1 MFNRLSIG
9 PSVTSSGGRCVGQ
22 VSGAQRGRERHA
34 APTAD
39 AHGGRLAARAQPPR
53 PLPLPR
59 PAEAMELADVPR
71 HRPLA
76 FDKMESLIKE
86 MQDPDSGVPVRS
98 QKLFLTL
105 IPSAFMGYDL
115 VEWLMDR
122 FNFEEPTNVEA
133 INLANQLCQYGYFF
147 PVNDL
152 KNLVLKDDSSL
163 YRFQSPYYWP
173 WQAPRVAGSSSAP
186 TLGPDNV
193 EYAIYL
199 VKRTLRNKQR
209 HGLEEYEQEA
219 LANLKKNL
227 AAKWDF
233 ITMQAEEQVRLAKER
248 KKGDKIVSDSQERA
262 YWRVARPPP
271 GVASAL
277 EPCPVP
283 VRARH
288 HRVKKRSVHQV
299 TREIEH
305 LKASLDRTRVKTSIA
320 LEALLA
326 YSETFTPYDPWLTPP
341 QPSNPWVSDDTL
353 FWQINS
359 PLVEVPSEKRVQRW
373 ALSIDE
379 LVSDPTGLQEFTSF
393 LRKEY
398 SHENIRFWLAVMD
411 LRRSSTKQIPKKLEE
426 IYEEF
431 LKPGAPCEIN
441 IDGATAERVSEG
453 LRSGSRYA
461 LDHAAEHVYG
471 LLLKKDCY
479 PRFVRSDHFQRLLT
493 EGRNVHQK
501 KAKFF
506 NFGGQV
512 KKKPGSTSGG
522 GAALSRRR
530 GSDRSLSGSAHEL
543 AVCAAQ
549 APRPPDQPSHSHSQS
564 NLCDITTFRDPLD
577 DDTADVLPWECSSRE
592 VVYGS
597 ASRRRQDSAADS
609 GSSSSDVSAAVAVS
623 ERTRRLPQQ
632 STLDGGL
639 RGAPPPLRRL
649 SAVEPRHLA
658 PLASPPHSP
667 RPPRPPPAPAPLAHA
682 PPHPTPTISVS
693 SAPDDDEAGSPPGT
707 ASPDEPRSI
716 AHSDEPSSVFAS
728 ADATPTEPMRPVFKV
743 GEERSAPVTE
753 GPTASTDPGCDSSK
767 EEAPHETVRIRSVLE
782 SVVCAPSIE
791 SYDDSS
797 ASGAVSD
804 SRDSDRTRS
813 SEDDVVSVQRV
824 LSRESSTIKE
834 TSPASSKDTSSKIGD
849 LPENT
854 SQSDDT
860 MTSSVQVAEST
871 SEVTSVSP
879 NASTSVP
886 STALVLVPSSA
897 PAVAPSVAGPA
908 APSVAQ
914 SELDKTAEC
923 VAPEPCSSATVES
936 TSTAPVGSV
945 PVGSV
950 PVGSVP
956 VGSVSAGAVATGS
969 VPRPPVAPLA
979 VCEDIGVDD
988 DNVDKVPSAPLQ
1000 RVSEDSKAAS
1010 DVDATKTIA
1019 HKDEL
1024 TSVSDTNI
1032 VKRDNK
1038 SGIGERKQRNDIC
1051 PWEDEVL
1058 FETPQQCLNLD
1069 FKTDAVDWQFC
1080 SFGTVVNDVGKTEE
1094 LFCNLLD
1101 VVNAQLYSKI

>member
-1 MFNRLSIG
+1 M
-9 PSVTSSGGRCVGQ
+9 TSLDEFVNSPAWLVK

-34 APTAD
+34 APAAD
-39 AHGGRLAARAQPPR
+39 AHGGRLAARAHPAPAPP
-53 PLPLPR
+53 PR
-59 PAEAMELADVPR
+59 PAEAMEIADVPR

-86 MQDPDSGVPVRS
+86 MQDPESGVPVRS
-98 QKLFLTL
+98 QKLFLSV

-115 VEWLMDR
+115 VEWLMER
-122 FNFEEPTNVEA
+122 FNLDETSNGECFVAGTGPWAGSRRRNPVESSYNEKFKLYPQVLIFEA

-173 WQAPRVAGSSSAP
+173 WQAPRVAGGSGAP

-271 GVASAL
+271 GVPSAL

-283 VRARH
+283 VRSRH
-288 HRVKKRSVHQV
+288 PRPKKRTIHQLS
-299 TREIEH
+299 REIEH

-373 ALSIDE
+373 AISIEE

-411 LRRSSTKQIPKKLEE
+411 LRRSGTKQIPKKLEE

-431 LKPGAPCEIN
+431 LAPGAPCEIN
-441 IDGATAERVSEG
+441 IDGATAERVAEG
-453 LRSGSRYA
+453 LRSGSRFA
-461 LDHAAEHVYG
+461 LDHAAGHVYG

-479 PRFVRSDHFQRLLT
+479 PRFVRSDHFQRLLA
-493 EGRNVHQK
+493 EGKNVHQK

-512 KKKPGSTSGG
+512 KKKPGSSSGAG
-522 GAALSRRR
+522 SGSCSGAGSTLSRRR

-549 APRPPDQPSHSHSQS
+549 PPRAPEPPPHSHSQS
-564 NLCDITTFRDPLD
+564 NLCDIPFRDPLD
-577 DDTADVLPWECSSRE
+577 DDTAEVLPWESASRE
-592 VVYGS
+592 GVYGV
-597 ASRRRQDSAADS
+597 ASRRRQDSTADS
-609 GSSSSDVSAAVAVS
+609 GSSSSDVSSAVVVG

-658 PLASPPHSP
+658 PLGSPPHSP
-667 RPPRPPPAPAPLAHA
+667 RPPRTTPAPAPTPPPPPAA

-693 SAPDDDEAGSPPGT
+693 SAPDDESPPGT
-707 ASPDEPRSI
+707 GSPEGSRSV
-716 AHSDEPSSVFAS
+716 AQSDEPSSVFAS
-728 ADATPTEPMRPVFKV
+728 ADVTPTEPN
-743 GEERSAPVTE
+743 RSALKAIE
-753 GPTASTDPGCDSSK
+753 DRCALASDGTVPPADPGCDDFRTDIT
-767 EEAPHETVRIRSVLE
+767 TVEVNVRSAAE
-782 SVVCAPSIE
+782 SE
-791 SYDDSS
+791 SRDDST
-797 ASGAVSD
+797 ASGAMSD
-804 SRDSDRTRS
+804 SRCSEQTRS
-813 SEDDVVSVQRV
+813 SDDDVVTMRGT
-824 LSRESSTIKE
+824 LSREQSTGKE
-834 TSPASSKDTSSKIGD
+834 ISPASSKETSSKIGD
-849 LPENT
+849 LPVGVNEKDGAT
-854 SQSDDT
+854 E
-860 MTSSVQVAEST
+860 SVKTIA
-871 SEVTSVSP
+871 
-879 NASTSVP
+879 ASTSVP
-886 STALVLVPSSA
+886 CTTSASTT
-897 PAVAPSVAGPA
+897 G
-908 APSVAQ
+908 
-914 SELDKTAEC
+914 
-923 VAPEPCSSATVES
+923 PEPT
-936 TSTAPVGSV
+936 TTRSTAPVPAPAPAAPPAAARS
-945 PVGSV
+945 
-950 PVGSVP
+950 
-956 VGSVSAGAVATGS
+956 
-969 VPRPPVAPLA
+969 PVAPLA
-979 VCEDIGVDD
+979 ECEDIGVDD

-1000 RVSEDSKAAS
+1000 RVSGLTEATSES
-1010 DVDATKTIA
+1010 DATKIA
-1019 HKDEL
+1019 HTDEL
-1024 TSVSDTNI
+1024 SSVSEPNI

-1038 SGIGERKQRNDIC
+1038 SGMGENKKRNDIC
-1051 PWEDEVL
+1051 PWEDENSCESDAPFV
-1058 FETPQQCLNLD
+1058 
-1069 FKTDAVDWQFC
+1069 KTYATL
-1080 SFGTVVNDVGKTEE
+1080 GY
-1094 LFCNLLD
+1094 L
-1101 VVNAQLYSKI
+1101 

>member
-1 MFNRLSIG
+1 MSSIDEF
-9 PSVTSSGGRCVGQ
+9 VHSSAWLIK

-34 APTAD
+34 ALAAD
-39 AHGGRLAARAQPPR
+39 THGGRLAARAQPPR
-53 PLPLPR
+53 PLPPPR
-59 PAEAMELADVPR
+59 PADNMELADVPR

-86 MQDPDSGVPVRS
+86 MQDPETGVPVRS
-98 QKLFLTL
+98 QKLFLSV

-115 VEWLMDR
+115 VEWLMER
-122 FNFEEPTNVEA
+122 FNLDETSNGECFISGVGAWIFSRRRNPVESSHSEFPQALIFEA

-173 WQAPRVAGSSSAP
+173 WQAPRVAGSGSSAP

-209 HGLEEYEQEA
+209 HGLEEYEQET

-283 VRARH
+283 VRVRH
-288 HRVKKRSVHQV
+288 PRPKRRTIHHL

-305 LKASLDRTRVKTSIA
+305 LKVSLDRTRVKTSIA
-320 LEALLA
+320 LEALVA
-326 YSETFTPYDPWLTPP
+326 YSETFAPYDPWLTPP

-373 ALSIDE
+373 ALSIEE

-441 IDGATAERVSEG
+441 IDGATAERVNEG

-461 LDHAAEHVYG
+461 LDHAADHVYG

-512 KKKPGSTSGG
+512 KKKPGSTSGSG
-522 GAALSRRR
+522 SGSALTRRR

-549 APRPPDQPSHSHSQS
+549 PPRAPEPPPHSHSQS
-564 NLCDITTFRDPLD
+564 NLADIPFRDPLD
-577 DDTADVLPWECSSRE
+577 DDTADVLPWESSSRE
-592 VVYGS
+592 GMCSVAG
-597 ASRRRQDSAADS
+597 RRRQDSTADS
-609 GSSSSDVSAAVAVS
+609 GSSSSDVSAAVAVA

-658 PLASPPHSP
+658 PLGSPPHEPKPIERP
-667 RPPRPPPAPAPLAHA
+667 RPAPPPACAAVA
-682 PPHPTPTISVS
+682 VAHPTPTISVS
-693 SAPDDDEAGSPPGT
+693 SAPDDESAGSGA
-707 ASPDEPRSI
+707 ASPDEPRSQP
-716 AHSDEPSSVFAS
+716 ASDDPPSVFAS
-728 ADATPTEPMRPVFKV
+728 ADATPTDPSRSLHDRTEPRV
-743 GEERSAPVTE
+743 EVTV
-753 GPTASTDPGCDSSK
+753 D
-767 EEAPHETVRIRSVLE
+767 
-782 SVVCAPSIE
+782 
-791 SYDDSS
+791 S
-797 ASGAVSD
+797 ASELLIG
-804 SRDSDRTRS
+804 T
-813 SEDDVVSVQRV
+813 
-824 LSRESSTIKE
+824 
-834 TSPASSKDTSSKIGD
+834 TSPASSKDSQIAD
-849 LPENT
+849 LPCPA
-854 SQSDDT
+854 
-860 MTSSVQVAEST
+860 AES
-871 SEVTSVSP
+871 SE
-879 NASTSVP
+879 ASEP
-886 STALVLVPSSA
+886 PEPPPAAA
-897 PAVAPSVAGPA
+897 PPVAGPPA
-908 APSVAQ
+908 AA
-914 SELDKTAEC
+914 
-923 VAPEPCSSATVES
+923 
-936 TSTAPVGSV
+936 
-945 PVGSV
+945 
-950 PVGSVP
+950 
-956 VGSVSAGAVATGS
+956 
-969 VPRPPVAPLA
+969 PVAPLA

-988 DNVDKVPSAPLQ
+988 DNVDKVPSAPMQ
-1000 RVSEDSKAAS
+1000 RVSAPEAAS
-1010 DVDATKTIA
+1010 ESDARNIA

-1024 TSVSDTNI
+1024 SSVSESNI

-1038 SGIGERKQRNDIC
+1038 SVIGERKRNDIC
-1051 PWEDEVL
+1051 PWEDENSCESDAPFV
-1058 FETPQQCLNLD
+1058 
-1069 FKTDAVDWQFC
+1069 KTYATL
-1080 SFGTVVNDVGKTEE
+1080 GY
-1094 LFCNLLD
+1094 L
-1101 VVNAQLYSKI
+1101 

>member
-1 MFNRLSIG
+1 
-9 PSVTSSGGRCVGQ
+9 
-22 VSGAQRGRERHA
+22 
-34 APTAD
+34 
-39 AHGGRLAARAQPPR
+39 
-53 PLPLPR
+53 
-59 PAEAMELADVPR
+59 MELADVPR

-76 FDKMESLIKE
+76 FDKMESLIRE
-86 MQDPDSGVPVRS
+86 MQDPETGVPVRS
-98 QKLFLTL
+98 QKLFLSV

-122 FNFEEPTNVEA
+122 FNLDETSNVEA

-173 WQAPRVAGSSSAP
+173 WQAPRVAGAGASAP
-186 TLGPDNV
+186 SLGPDNV

-233 ITMQAEEQVRLAKER
+233 ITMQAEEQVRLAKDR

-288 HRVKKRSVHQV
+288 HRNKKRTIHQV

-305 LKASLDRTRVKTSIA
+305 LRASLDRTRVKTSIA
-320 LEALLA
+320 LEALVA
-326 YSETFTPYDPWLTPP
+326 YSETFAPYDPWLTPP

-359 PLVEVPSEKRVQRW
+359 PLVEIPSEKRVQRW
-373 ALSIDE
+373 ALSIEE

-411 LRRSSTKQIPKKLEE
+411 LRRSSTKQIPKKLEA

-441 IDGATAERVSEG
+441 IDGATAERVTEG
-453 LRSGSRYA
+453 IRSGSRYA
-461 LDHAAEHVYG
+461 LDHAADHVYG

-493 EGRNVHQK
+493 EGKNVHQK

-512 KKKPGSTSGG
+512 KKKPGSTSGSSSG
-522 GAALSRRR
+522 GVALARRR
-530 GSDRSLSGSAHEL
+530 GSDRSLTGSAHEL

-549 APRPPDQPSHSHSQS
+549 ASRPPEQPSHSHSQS
-564 NLCDITTFRDPLD
+564 NLCDIPFRDPLD
-577 DDTADVLPWECSSRE
+577 DDTADVLPWESSSRD
-592 VVYGS
+592 YSG

-609 GSSSSDVSAAVAVS
+609 GSSSSDISAAVSAG
-623 ERTRRLPQQ
+623 ERMRRLPQQ

-649 SAVEPRHLA
+649 SAVEPRHLT

-667 RPPRPPPAPAPLAHA
+667 RPLRPAQQAPPPMPPPLA
-682 PPHPTPTISVS
+682 HPTPTISVS
-693 SAPDDDEAGSPPGT
+693 SAPDDESAN
-707 ASPDEPRSI
+707 ASPEEPRSI
-716 AHSDEPSSVFAS
+716 AQSDEPSSVFAS
-728 ADATPTEPMRPVFKV
+728 ADATPTEPSRHAFKC
-743 GEERSAPVTE
+743 EATSADRLSDSSLETTKESALDQPVTAAI
-753 GPTASTDPGCDSSK
+753 GTQSVDS
-767 EEAPHETVRIRSVLE
+767 
-782 SVVCAPSIE
+782 C
-791 SYDDSS
+791 DDS
-797 ASGAVSD
+797 GVSD
-804 SRDSDRTRS
+804 SKESDRTKS
-813 SEDDVVSVQRV
+813 SEDDAVSFRRV
-824 LSRESSTIKE
+824 LSREPSTIKE
-834 TSPASSKDTSSKIGD
+834 NSPASNKDTCNKTPGEKP
-849 LPENT
+849 PESHEAT
-854 SQSDDT
+854 I
-860 MTSSVQVAEST
+860 SSVQAVEITVTELAPVEKVESVKLPMP
-871 SEVTSVSP
+871 VTSDT
-879 NASTSVP
+879 ASITTTTVPVTSSTVPELPVSVP
-886 STALVLVPSSA
+886 
-897 PAVAPSVAGPA
+897 
-908 APSVAQ
+908 
-914 SELDKTAEC
+914 D
-923 VAPEPCSSATVES
+923 
-936 TSTAPVGSV
+936 TS
-945 PVGSV
+945 
-950 PVGSVP
+950 
-956 VGSVSAGAVATGS
+956 
-969 VPRPPVAPLA
+969 RPAPLA

-988 DNVDKVPSAPLQ
+988 DSVDKVPSVPLQ
-1000 RVSEDSKAAS
+1000 RVSDDSRAS
-1010 DVDATKTIA
+1010 DADATKNIA
-1019 HKDEL
+1019 HNDEL
-1024 TSVSDTNI
+1024 TSDSETTI

-1038 SGIGERKQRNDIC
+1038 GIGERKQRNDIC
-1051 PWEDEVL
+1051 PWEDENSCESDAPFV
-1058 FETPQQCLNLD
+1058 
-1069 FKTDAVDWQFC
+1069 KTYATL
-1080 SFGTVVNDVGKTEE
+1080 GY
-1094 LFCNLLD
+1094 L
-1101 VVNAQLYSKI
+1101 

>member
-1 MFNRLSIG
+1 MSLDEFVNTPAWLIK
-9 PSVTSSGGRCVGQ
+9 

-34 APTAD
+34 APAAD
-39 AHGGRLAARAQPPR
+39 AHGGRLAARAPVPR
-53 PLPLPR
+53 PHALPR
-59 PAEAMELADVPR
+59 PADVMDLADVPR

-76 FDKMESLIKE
+76 FDKMENLIKE
-86 MQDPDSGVPVRS
+86 MQDPETGVPVRS
-98 QKLFLTL
+98 QKLFLSV

-115 VEWLMDR
+115 VEWLMER
-122 FNFEEPTNVEA
+122 FNLDETSNVEA

-173 WQAPRVAGSSSAP
+173 WQAPRVAGSGSAP

-233 ITMQAEEQVRLAKER
+233 ITMQAEEQVRLAKDR

-271 GVASAL
+271 GVPSAL

-283 VRARH
+283 PRVRQRP
-288 HRVKKRSVHQV
+288 KRRTIQQL

-320 LEALLA
+320 LEALVA
-326 YSETFTPYDPWLTPP
+326 YSETFAPYDPWLTPP

-373 ALSIDE
+373 ALSIEE

-411 LRRSSTKQIPKKLEE
+411 LRRSGTKQIPKKLEE

-441 IDGATAERVSEG
+441 IDGATAERVNEG
-453 LRSGSRYA
+453 LKSGSRYA
-461 LDHAAEHVYG
+461 LDHAADHVYR

-512 KKKPGSTSGG
+512 KKKPNGRPGAGAGAGG
-522 GAALSRRR
+522 PLQRRR

-549 APRPPDQPSHSHSQS
+549 PPRPADPPPHSHSQS
-564 NLCDITTFRDPLD
+564 NLADIPFRDPLD
-577 DDTADVLPWECSSRE
+577 DDAADVVPWESSSRE
-592 VVYGS
+592 GVYGGV
-597 ASRRRQDSAADS
+597 SRRRQDSAADS
-609 GSSSSDVSAAVAVS
+609 GSSSSDVSAVVCG
-623 ERTRRLPQQ
+623 ERRRLPQQ

-667 RPPRPPPAPAPLAHA
+667 RPARAMAATPATVAVAA

-693 SAPDDDEAGSPPGT
+693 SAPDDESPET
-707 ASPDEPRSI
+707 TSPDDARSV

-728 ADATPTEPMRPVFKV
+728 ADATPTEPARPPPADARTDPRVQV
-743 GEERSAPVTE
+743 TVQTDLDVRDSRSSSEDASLRSAPPAE
-753 GPTASTDPGCDSSK
+753 PSTTK
-767 EEAPHETVRIRSVLE
+767 E
-782 SVVCAPSIE
+782 
-791 SYDDSS
+791 
-797 ASGAVSD
+797 
-804 SRDSDRTRS
+804 
-813 SEDDVVSVQRV
+813 
-824 LSRESSTIKE
+824 
-834 TSPASSKDTSSKIGD
+834 SPASSKDISRIVE
-849 LPENT
+849 LPER
-854 SQSDDT
+854 
-860 MTSSVQVAEST
+860 
-871 SEVTSVSP
+871 
-879 NASTSVP
+879 
-886 STALVLVPSSA
+886 
-897 PAVAPSVAGPA
+897 PA
-908 APSVAQ
+908 AGEA
-914 SELDKTAEC
+914 
-923 VAPEPCSSATVES
+923 
-936 TSTAPVGSV
+936 
-945 PVGSV
+945 
-950 PVGSVP
+950 
-956 VGSVSAGAVATGS
+956 
-969 VPRPPVAPLA
+969 VAPLA
-979 VCEDIGVDD
+979 VGEDEGVDD
-988 DNVDKVPSAPLQ
+988 DGVDKVPSARLQ
-1000 RVSEDSKAAS
+1000 RVSPAPEAS
-1010 DVDATKTIA
+1010 EPDATKNIA

-1024 TSVSDTNI
+1024 SSVSESNI
-1032 VKRDNK
+1032 VKRDNNK
-1038 SGIGERKQRNDIC
+1038 AGIGERKQRNDIC
-1051 PWEDEVL
+1051 PWEDE
-1058 FETPQQCLNLD
+1058 
-1069 FKTDAVDWQFC
+1069 
-1080 SFGTVVNDVGKTEE
+1080 
-1094 LFCNLLD
+1094 
-1101 VVNAQLYSKI
+1101 

>member
-1 MFNRLSIG
+1 MRRNLSLDDCHSNRYQMT
-9 PSVTSSGGRCVGQ
+9 SVDEFVNSSAWLIKVSGG
-22 VSGAQRGRERHA
+22 ARGRERHA
-34 APTAD
+34 ASPAD

-53 PLPLPR
+53 PR
-59 PAEAMELADVPR
+59 APAPPAPAHNMDPNDASAPR

-86 MQDPDSGVPVRS
+86 MQDPETGVPVRS
-98 QKLFLTL
+98 QKLFLSV

-115 VEWLMDR
+115 VEWLMER
-122 FNFEEPTNVEA
+122 FNLDEANNIEA

-147 PVNDL
+147 PVNDS

-173 WQAPRVAGSSSAP
+173 WQGPRVGGGSSAP
-186 TLGPDNV
+186 ALGPDNV

-209 HGLEEYEQEA
+209 HGLEDYEQEA

-271 GVASAL
+271 GVPSAL

-283 VRARH
+283 VRVRQP
-288 HRVKKRSVHQV
+288 RPKKRSIHQL

-305 LKASLDRTRVKTSIA
+305 LKASLDRTRVKTSIV
-320 LEALLA
+320 LEALVSYA
-326 YSETFTPYDPWLTPP
+326 ETFAPYDPWITPP
-341 QPSNPWVSDDTL
+341 QPSNPWISDDTL

-373 ALSIDE
+373 ALSIEE

-411 LRRSSTKQIPKKLEE
+411 LRRSSPKQIPKKLEE

-441 IDGATAERVSEG
+441 IDGATAERVAEG

-461 LDHAAEHVYG
+461 LDHAADHVYD

-479 PRFVRSDHFQRLLT
+479 PRFIRSDHFQRLLT

-512 KKKPGSTSGG
+512 KKKPGSAGSSGAG
-522 GAALSRRR
+522 LSRRR

-549 APRPPDQPSHSHSQS
+549 PPRAPEPPPHSHSQS
-564 NLCDITTFRDPLD
+564 NLCDIPFRDPLD
-577 DDTADVLPWECSSRE
+577 DDTADVLPWECTSRE
-592 VVYGS
+592 GVYGS
-597 ASRRRQDSAADS
+597 TSRRRQDSAADS
-609 GSSSSDVSAAVAVS
+609 GSSSSDVSSAVAVA

-658 PLASPPHSP
+658 PLGSPPHSP
-667 RPPRPPPAPAPLAHA
+667 RPPRPAPSVPPPAAPA

-693 SAPDDDEAGSPPGT
+693 SAPDDESADSPPGT
-707 ASPDEPRSI
+707 GSPEERRSVAASE
-716 AHSDEPSSVFAS
+716 EPSSVFAS
-728 ADATPTEPMRPVFKV
+728 ADVTPTEPTVTNFKALDDRCALAIV
-743 GEERSAPVTE
+743 KTISSSISSGDARTDVSNVDIKLVEEP
-753 GPTASTDPGCDSSK
+753 STG
-767 EEAPHETVRIRSVLE
+767 AQE
-782 SVVCAPSIE
+782 SELYDE
-791 SYDDSS
+791 SG
-797 ASGAVSD
+797 ASGAD
-804 SRDSDRTRS
+804 SKVPEWTKS
-813 SEDDVVSVQRV
+813 SEEDVVSVQRS
-824 LSRESSTIKE
+824 LSREPSTTKE
-834 TSPASSKDTSSKIGD
+834 VSPASCKDISSGIGEV
-849 LPENT
+849 PE
-854 SQSDDT
+854 SE
-860 MTSSVQVAEST
+860 SVNAE
-871 SEVTSVSP
+871 
-879 NASTSVP
+879 
-886 STALVLVPSSA
+886 
-897 PAVAPSVAGPA
+897 AGDP
-908 APSVAQ
+908 
-914 SELDKTAEC
+914 SELDCPVHGIKKIHEGKENPSEAESYQ
-923 VAPEPCSSATVES
+923 VSTPES
-936 TSTAPVGSV
+936 TEQSTRSA
-945 PVGSV
+945 
-950 PVGSVP
+950 
-956 VGSVSAGAVATGS
+956 VSEPPSGTCRPAAVTAMAAVNTVGAVPAAQES
-969 VPRPPVAPLA
+969 ARPPVAPLA
-979 VCEDIGVDD
+979 VCEDIGVDED
-988 DNVDKVPSAPLQ
+988 TADRVPSELSQRAP
-1000 RVSEDSKAAS
+1000 SECKAAS
-1010 DVDATKTIA
+1010 ESDAIKKIA

-1024 TSVSDTNI
+1024 SSVSESNI
-1032 VKRDNK
+1032 VKRENIG
-1038 SGIGERKQRNDIC
+1038 GIGERKQRNDIC
-1051 PWEDEVL
+1051 PWEDENSCESDAPFV
-1058 FETPQQCLNLD
+1058 
-1069 FKTDAVDWQFC
+1069 KTYATL
-1080 SFGTVVNDVGKTEE
+1080 GY
-1094 LFCNLLD
+1094 L
-1101 VVNAQLYSKI
+1101 

>member
-1 MFNRLSIG
+1 MGRDVPLVRRVSLCGIG
-9 PSVTSSGGRCVGQ
+9 GTPPRCE

-53 PLPLPR
+53 PLPTPR

-76 FDKMESLIKE
+76 FDKMESLIQE
-86 MQDPDSGVPVRS
+86 MQDGESGVPVRS
-98 QKLFLTL
+98 QKLFLSV

-115 VEWLMDR
+115 VEWIMDR
-122 FNFEEPTNVEA
+122 FNLDETSNGECLVSGFASPSAWSRRRPIDSSYGEKPKCHNMIIFEA

-173 WQAPRVAGSSSAP
+173 WQAPRVGGGGASAP

-209 HGLEEYEQEA
+209 HGLEDYEQEA

-288 HRVKKRSVHQV
+288 HRNKKRSIHQV

-305 LKASLDRTRVKTSIA
+305 LRASLDRTRVKTSIA
-320 LEALLA
+320 LEALVA
-326 YSETFTPYDPWLTPP
+326 YSETFAPYDPWLTPP

-373 ALSIDE
+373 ALSMEE

-411 LRRSSTKQIPKKLEE
+411 LRRSSTKQIPKKLED

-441 IDGATAERVSEG
+441 IDGATAERVTEG

-461 LDHAAEHVYG
+461 LDHAADHVYG

-493 EGRNVHQK
+493 EGKNVHQK

-512 KKKPGSTSGG
+512 KKKPGGSH
-522 GAALSRRR
+522 GAGVALARRR

-549 APRPPDQPSHSHSQS
+549 PPRAPDQPSHSHSQS
-564 NLCDITTFRDPLD
+564 NLADIPFRDQLD
-577 DDTADVLPWECSSRE
+577 DDTNDVLPWETATRDC
-592 VVYGS
+592 GS
-597 ASRRRQDSAADS
+597 TSRRRQDSAADS
-609 GSSSSDVSAAVAVS
+609 GSSSSDISAAVSAG
-623 ERTRRLPQQ
+623 ERLRRLPQQ

-649 SAVEPRHLA
+649 SAVEPRHLT

-667 RPPRPPPAPAPLAHA
+667 RPPRPAQHPPPPVPPPLA
-682 PPHPTPTISVS
+682 HPTPTISVS
-693 SAPDDDEAGSPPGT
+693 SAPDDESATGSPE
-707 ASPDEPRSI
+707 EPRSI
-716 AHSDEPSSVFAS
+716 AQSDEPSSVFAS
-728 ADATPTEPMRPVFKV
+728 ADATPTEPVRHAFKSEPPP
-743 GEERSAPVTE
+743 EEPR
-753 GPTASTDPGCDSSK
+753 DSSQ
-767 EEAPHETVRIRSVLE
+767 ETPKASIPVQPGPSL
-782 SVVCAPSIE
+782 AAQPSID
-791 SYDDSS
+791 SCDDS
-797 ASGAVSD
+797 VISD
-804 SRDSDRTRS
+804 SKDTIGRTRS
-813 SEDDVVSVQRV
+813 SEDSVVSVRRV
-824 LSRESSTIKE
+824 LSREPSTIKE
-834 TSPASSKDTSSKIGD
+834 TSPASSTDTCIKSD
-849 LPENT
+849 LPESGDAVATTTVELTVTEPEPVEKTEIVTPPAPVT
-854 SQSDDT
+854 SATVPVTTDT
-860 MTSSVQVAEST
+860 VPVMSLVLESSV
-871 SEVTSVSP
+871 P
-879 NASTSVP
+879 VP
-886 STALVLVPSSA
+886 D
-897 PAVAPSVAGPA
+897 VAGP
-908 APSVAQ
+908 
-914 SELDKTAEC
+914 
-923 VAPEPCSSATVES
+923 
-936 TSTAPVGSV
+936 
-945 PVGSV
+945 
-950 PVGSVP
+950 
-956 VGSVSAGAVATGS
+956 
-969 VPRPPVAPLA
+969 APLA

-1000 RVSEDSKAAS
+1000 RVSEDSRAS
-1010 DVDATKTIA
+1010 DADATKTIA

-1024 TSVSDTNI
+1024 TSVSETTI

-1038 SGIGERKQRNDIC
+1038 GIGEHKQRNDIC
-1051 PWEDEVL
+1051 PWEDENSCESDAPFV
-1058 FETPQQCLNLD
+1058 
-1069 FKTDAVDWQFC
+1069 KTYATL
-1080 SFGTVVNDVGKTEE
+1080 GY
-1094 LFCNLLD
+1094 L
-1101 VVNAQLYSKI
+1101 

>member
-1 MFNRLSIG
+1 MFSALTTIRVTTWRISFIQFRCHEELLCKRGRLSCSNLLLFTRRRVRQRQRFG
-9 PSVTSSGGRCVGQ
+9 LRNKLHK

-53 PLPLPR
+53 PLPQPR

-86 MQDPDSGVPVRS
+86 MQDSETGVPVRS
-98 QKLFLTL
+98 QKLFLSV

-115 VEWLMDR
+115 VEWLMER
-122 FNFEEPTNVEA
+122 FNLDETSNVEA

-173 WQAPRVAGSSSAP
+173 WQAPRVAGGSSAP

-233 ITMQAEEQVRLAKER
+233 INMQAEEQVRLAKER

-288 HRVKKRSVHQV
+288 HRAKKRTIHQL

-320 LEALLA
+320 LEALVA
-326 YSETFTPYDPWLTPP
+326 YSETFAPYDPWLTPP

-411 LRRSSTKQIPKKLEE
+411 LRRSSTKQIPKKLDD
-426 IYEEF
+426 IFEEF

-453 LRSGSRYA
+453 IRSGSRYA
-461 LDHAAEHVYG
+461 LDHAADHVYG

-522 GAALSRRR
+522 GVALSRRR

-549 APRPPDQPSHSHSQS
+549 PPRGQDQPSHSHSQS
-564 NLCDITTFRDPLD
+564 NLADIPFRDPLD

-592 VVYGS
+592 GAYGS
-597 ASRRRQDSAADS
+597 SSRRRQDSAADS
-609 GSSSSDVSAAVAVS
+609 GSSSSDVSAAVCAG

-658 PLASPPHSP
+658 PLGSPPHSP
-667 RPPRPPPAPAPLAHA
+667 RPPRAAPAPPRAPA
-682 PPHPTPTISVS
+682 PPPHPTPTISVS
-693 SAPDDDEAGSPPGT
+693 SAPDDESADSPPGT
-707 ASPDEPRSI
+707 GSPDEPRSI

-728 ADATPTEPMRPVFKV
+728 ADATPTEPMRPVFKI
-743 GEERSAPVTE
+743 GEEKP
-753 GPTASTDPGCDSSK
+753 ASVSEAAAASPSPGADGSRADPPLESTS
-767 EEAPHETVRIRSVLE
+767 VRCVPE
-782 SVVCAPSIE
+782 SVVAMPSFE

-797 ASGAVSD
+797 VSGAVSD
-804 SRDSDRTRS
+804 SRDSDRTKS
-813 SEDDVVSVQRV
+813 SEDDVVSVKDVQ
-824 LSRESSTIKE
+824 SRKSSTIKE
-834 TSPASSKDTSSKIGD
+834 NSPASSKDVSSKVEDLPGNASESDDAATSSIHVED
-849 LPENT
+849 V
-854 SQSDDT
+854 
-860 MTSSVQVAEST
+860 SSVK
-871 SEVTSVSP
+871 EVELNEAP
-879 NASTSVP
+879 A
-886 STALVLVPSSA
+886 SA
-897 PAVAPSVAGPA
+897 PRALAACAEASGP
-908 APSVAQ
+908 
-914 SELDKTAEC
+914 
-923 VAPEPCSSATVES
+923 
-936 TSTAPVGSV
+936 
-945 PVGSV
+945 
-950 PVGSVP
+950 
-956 VGSVSAGAVATGS
+956 SAGAPGGEPASAAEGAA
-969 VPRPPVAPLA
+969 RPPVAPLA

-988 DNVDKVPSAPLQ
+988 DSVDKVPCATLQ
-1000 RVSEDSKAAS
+1000 RLAA
-1010 DVDATKTIA
+1010 DCRPAPDTDANKNIA

-1024 TSVSDTNI
+1024 TSVSETNI

-1038 SGIGERKQRNDIC
+1038 SGIGDRKQRNDIC
-1051 PWEDEVL
+1051 PWEDENSCESDAPFV
-1058 FETPQQCLNLD
+1058 
-1069 FKTDAVDWQFC
+1069 KTYATL
-1080 SFGTVVNDVGKTEE
+1080 GY
-1094 LFCNLLD
+1094 L
-1101 VVNAQLYSKI
+1101 

>member
-1 MFNRLSIG
+1 
-9 PSVTSSGGRCVGQ
+9 
-22 VSGAQRGRERHA
+22 
-34 APTAD
+34 
-39 AHGGRLAARAQPPR
+39 
-53 PLPLPR
+53 
-59 PAEAMELADVPR
+59 MELADVPR

-86 MQDPDSGVPVRS
+86 MQDPETGVPVRS
-98 QKLFLTL
+98 QKLFLSV

-115 VEWLMDR
+115 VEWLMER
-122 FNFEEPTNVEA
+122 FNLDETSNGECFVASSGPWAGSRRRNPVESSYIEKFKLYPQVLIFEA

-173 WQAPRVAGSSSAP
+173 WQAPRVAGGSGAP

-271 GVASAL
+271 GVSSAL

-283 VRARH
+283 VRNRH
-288 HRVKKRSVHQV
+288 PRPKKRTIHQL

-320 LEALLA
+320 LEALMA
-326 YSETFTPYDPWLTPP
+326 YSETFAPYDPWLTPP

-411 LRRSSTKQIPKKLEE
+411 LRRSSTKQIPKKLKE

-431 LKPGAPCEIN
+431 LAPGAPCEIN
-441 IDGATAERVSEG
+441 IDGATAERVAEG
-453 LRSGSRYA
+453 IRSGSRFA
-461 LDHAAEHVYG
+461 LDHAAGHVYG

-479 PRFVRSDHFQRLLT
+479 PRFVRSEHFQRLLAD
-493 EGRNVHQK
+493 GKNVHQK

-512 KKKPGSTSGG
+512 KKKPGSSST
-522 GAALSRRR
+522 GAGAGAGPLGRRR

-549 APRPPDQPSHSHSQS
+549 PPRAPDPPPHSHSQS
-564 NLCDITTFRDPLD
+564 NLCDIPFRDPLD
-577 DDTADVLPWECSSRE
+577 DDTCEVLPWESASRE
-592 VVYGS
+592 GVYGV
-597 ASRRRQDSAADS
+597 ASRRRQDSTADS
-609 GSSSSDVSAAVAVS
+609 GSSSSDVSAAVVVG

-658 PLASPPHSP
+658 PLGSPPHSP
-667 RPPRPPPAPAPLAHA
+667 RPPRPSPAPPPPPIA

-693 SAPDDDEAGSPPGT
+693 SAPDDESPPNT
-707 ASPDEPRSI
+707 ASPEEARST
-716 AHSDEPSSVFAS
+716 AQSDEPSSVFAS
-728 ADATPTEPMRPVFKV
+728 ADATPTEPS
-743 GEERSAPVTE
+743 RSAVKAFENRSPLSSDATL
-753 GPTASTDPGCDSSK
+753 PPPDSGCDDFRTDVT
-767 EEAPHETVRIRSVLE
+767 TVEVNVRSE
-782 SVVCAPSIE
+782 SRDGST
-791 SYDDSS
+791 
-797 ASGAVSD
+797 ASGAMSD
-804 SRDSDRTRS
+804 SRGSERTRS
-813 SEDDVVSVQRV
+813 SDDDVVSVRGSV
-824 LSRESSTIKE
+824 SLEPSTIE
-834 TSPASSKDTSSKIGD
+834 ISPASSKDTSSKIGD
-849 LPENT
+849 LPANVDEKVGNT
-854 SQSDDT
+854 E
-860 MTSSVQVAEST
+860 SVKTIATST
-871 SEVTSVSP
+871 SAQCATSTP
-879 NASTSVP
+879 LTGP
-886 STALVLVPSSA
+886 
-897 PAVAPSVAGPA
+897 APSVAPSPAAKPAAAPVPVSVSTIGPA
-908 APSVAQ
+908 PAP
-914 SELDKTAEC
+914 
-923 VAPEPCSSATVES
+923 
-936 TSTAPVGSV
+936 
-945 PVGSV
+945 
-950 PVGSVP
+950 
-956 VGSVSAGAVATGS
+956 AVL
-969 VPRPPVAPLA
+969 RPPVAPLA

-1000 RVSEDSKAAS
+1000 RVSGLTEAS
-1010 DVDATKTIA
+1010 SESDATKKIA
-1019 HKDEL
+1019 HTDEL
-1024 TSVSDTNI
+1024 SSVSEPNI
-1032 VKRDNK
+1032 VKRDNN
-1038 SGIGERKQRNDIC
+1038 SGIGEHKQRNDIC
-1051 PWEDEVL
+1051 PWEDE
-1058 FETPQQCLNLD
+1058 
-1069 FKTDAVDWQFC
+1069 
-1080 SFGTVVNDVGKTEE
+1080 
-1094 LFCNLLD
+1094 
-1101 VVNAQLYSKI
+1101 

>member
-1 MFNRLSIG
+1 
-9 PSVTSSGGRCVGQ
+9 
-22 VSGAQRGRERHA
+22 
-34 APTAD
+34 
-39 AHGGRLAARAQPPR
+39 
-53 PLPLPR
+53 
-59 PAEAMELADVPR
+59 MELADVPR

-76 FDKMESLIKE
+76 FDKMETLIKE
-86 MQDPDSGVPVRS
+86 MQDPETGVPVRS
-98 QKLFLTL
+98 QKLFLSV

-122 FNFEEPTNVEA
+122 FNLDETSNVEA

-173 WQAPRVAGSSSAP
+173 WQSPRVTSASGSSAP
-186 TLGPDNV
+186 SLGPDNV

-209 HGLEEYEQEA
+209 HALEDYEQEA

-227 AAKWDF
+227 AGKWDF

-271 GVASAL
+271 GVPSAL

-283 VRARH
+283 VRARNP
-288 HRVKKRSVHQV
+288 RPKKRTMQQL

-326 YSETFTPYDPWLTPP
+326 YSETFAPYDPWLTPP
-341 QPSNPWVSDDTL
+341 QPSNPWISDDTL

-373 ALSIDE
+373 ALSIEE

-411 LRRSSTKQIPKKLEE
+411 LRRSSTKQIPTKLEE

-441 IDGATAERVSEG
+441 IDGATAEKVAEG

-461 LDHAAEHVYG
+461 LDHAADHVYG

-479 PRFVRSDHFQRLLT
+479 PRFIRSDHFQRLLT
-493 EGRNVHQK
+493 EGKNVHQK

-506 NFGGQV
+506 NFGGGQV
-512 KKKPGSTSGG
+512 KKKPGATSAAGAG
-522 GAALSRRR
+522 ASAALTRRR

-549 APRPPDQPSHSHSQS
+549 PPRAPEPPPHSHSQS
-564 NLCDITTFRDPLD
+564 NLCDIPFRDPLEDGAD
-577 DDTADVLPWECSSRE
+577 DALPWESASRE
-592 VVYGS
+592 GVYG
-597 ASRRRQDSAADS
+597 ARRRQDSAADS
-609 GSSSSDVSAAVAVS
+609 GSSSSDVSGVVGA

-658 PLASPPHSP
+658 PLASPPHTPHTQHTP
-667 RPPRPPPAPAPLAHA
+667 RTQPAPPAPAPQP

-693 SAPDDDEAGSPPGT
+693 SAPDDESPSGPAT
-707 ASPDEPRSI
+707 PERRSL
-716 AHSDEPSSVFAS
+716 AHTDEPSSVFAS
-728 ADATPTEPMRPVFKV
+728 ADATPTEPVKPLSERAVSLDRTVSSPSCDSRTDISKV
-743 GEERSAPVTE
+743 DVRVCSEESVAATPPSEREPPRTPPPAGRADSKETDRTTTE
-753 GPTASTDPGCDSSK
+753 GVVPARGTLSREPSTTRELSPASCKDSSK
-767 EEAPHETVRIRSVLE
+767 IADLPGSGREREDAARVAAVAGSPQKVGV
-782 SVVCAPSIE
+782 A
-791 SYDDSS
+791 S
-797 ASGAVSD
+797 A
-804 SRDSDRTRS
+804 
-813 SEDDVVSVQRV
+813 
-824 LSRESSTIKE
+824 LP
-834 TSPASSKDTSSKIGD
+834 PASAAQAPVR
-849 LPENT
+849 PE
-854 SQSDDT
+854 Q
-860 MTSSVQVAEST
+860 
-871 SEVTSVSP
+871 P
-879 NASTSVP
+879 
-886 STALVLVPSSA
+886 
-897 PAVAPSVAGPA
+897 
-908 APSVAQ
+908 
-914 SELDKTAEC
+914 
-923 VAPEPCSSATVES
+923 S
-936 TSTAPVGSV
+936 TSTGPTESALPQPAPTGSSDPLPPASTGSANPQ
-945 PVGSV
+945 PVSTGSSG
-950 PVGSVP
+950 PPPPTLAGSATP
-956 VGSVSAGAVATGS
+956 QSAPTVSAVPPPPGAG
-969 VPRPPVAPLA
+969 RPPVAPLA
-979 VCEDIGVDD
+979 VGEDIGVDD
-988 DNVDKVPSAPLQ
+988 DNVDKVPSAPVQ
-1000 RVSEDSKAAS
+1000 RVSGDSRAAS
-1010 DVDATKTIA
+1010 ESDATKKIA

-1024 TSVSDTNI
+1024 SSVSDSDI

-1038 SGIGERKQRNDIC
+1038 SELAEHKQRNDIC
-1051 PWEDEVL
+1051 PWEDENSCESEAPFV
-1058 FETPQQCLNLD
+1058 
-1069 FKTDAVDWQFC
+1069 KTYATL
-1080 SFGTVVNDVGKTEE
+1080 GY
-1094 LFCNLLD
+1094 L
-1101 VVNAQLYSKI
+1101 

>member
-1 MFNRLSIG
+1 MSLDEFVNSPAWL
-9 PSVTSSGGRCVGQ
+9 VK

-34 APTAD
+34 APAAD
-39 AHGGRLAARAQPPR
+39 AHGGRLAARAHPPR
-53 PLPLPR
+53 PLPLLR
-59 PAEAMELADVPR
+59 PTDAMELADVPR

-76 FDKMESLIKE
+76 FDKMEMLIKE
-86 MQDPDSGVPVRS
+86 MQSTETGIPVRS
-98 QKLFLTL
+98 QKLFLTF
-105 IPSAFMGYDL
+105 IPSAFMGYDV

-122 FNFEEPTNVEA
+122 FDFEDGTNGECECIIVGTGPMLAWVRRRTMVVDSSDNERKHTMLESFEA
-133 INLANQLCQYGYFF
+133 INLANQLCQYGYYF

-209 HGLEEYEQEA
+209 HGLEDYEQEA

-271 GVASAL
+271 GVVSAL

-288 HRVKKRSVHQV
+288 HRAKKRSVYQV

-320 LEALLA
+320 LEAFIA
-326 YSETFTPYDPWLTPP
+326 YSETFTPYDPWLTQP
-341 QPSNPWVSDDTL
+341 QPSNPWVTDDTL
-353 FWQINS
+353 FWQINQ
-359 PLVEVPSEKRVQRW
+359 PLVEVPPERRVQRW
-373 ALSIDE
+373 AVSIDE

-411 LRRSSTKQIPKKLEE
+411 LRRSSTKQIPKKLED

-441 IDGATAERVSEG
+441 IDGATAERVTEG

-512 KKKPGSTSGG
+512 KKKPAVGSG

-549 APRPPDQPSHSHSQS
+549 PPRAPDQPSHSHSQS
-564 NLCDITTFRDPLD
+564 NLCDLTTFRDPLD

-592 VVYGS
+592 VVYGGT
-597 ASRRRQDSAADS
+597 SRRRQDSAADS
-609 GSSSSDVSAAVAVS
+609 GSSSSDVSACVVS
-623 ERTRRLPQQ
+623 ERARRLPQQ

-667 RPPRPPPAPAPLAHA
+667 RPPRPAPPPAPRACVP

-693 SAPDDDEAGSPPGT
+693 SAPDDESTYSPPGT
-707 ASPDEPRSI
+707 GSPEDTTRSL

-728 ADATPTEPMRPVFKV
+728 ADATPTEPLRPVCKL
-743 GEERSAPVTE
+743 GEERSAPFTE
-753 GPTASTDPGCDSSK
+753 GLEPKPPDPGCDSSQ
-767 EEAPHETVRIRSVLE
+767 EEAPHETARIRSVLE
-782 SVVCAPSIE
+782 SVVCAPSVE

-804 SRDSDRTRS
+804 SRDSDRTKS
-813 SEDDVVSVQRV
+813 SEDEVISVQRV

-834 TSPASSKDTSSKIGD
+834 TSPASSRDTSSKIGD

-854 SQSDDT
+854 SESEDAA
-860 MTSSVQVAEST
+860 MSSVQEVELKSARESEPKQGAESIT
-871 SEVTSVSP
+871 PEACCSL
-879 NASTSVP
+879 A
-886 STALVLVPSSA
+886 A
-897 PAVAPSVAGPA
+897 PA
-908 APSVAQ
+908 APVPA
-914 SELDKTAEC
+914 
-923 VAPEPCSSATVES
+923 APAAPAPA
-936 TSTAPVGSV
+936 APV
-945 PVGSV
+945 
-950 PVGSVP
+950 
-956 VGSVSAGAVATGS
+956 ARA
-969 VPRPPVAPLA
+969 PVAPLA

-1000 RVSEDSKAAS
+1000 RVSGDSRAAS
-1010 DVDATKTIA
+1010 DADATKHIA

-1024 TSVSDTNI
+1024 TSVSETNI

-1038 SGIGERKQRNDIC
+1038 SGIVERKQRNDIC
-1051 PWEDEVL
+1051 PWEDENSCESDAPFV
-1058 FETPQQCLNLD
+1058 
-1069 FKTDAVDWQFC
+1069 KTYATL
-1080 SFGTVVNDVGKTEE
+1080 GY
-1094 LFCNLLD
+1094 L
-1101 VVNAQLYSKI
+1101 

>member
-1 MFNRLSIG
+1 MVTQESLVLSMVSAIYAAYPQRERERELAIFREKKGFNKMLLNKNE
-9 PSVTSSGGRCVGQ
+9 

-34 APTAD
+34 APAAD
-39 AHGGRLAARAQPPR
+39 AHGGRLAARAHPPR
-53 PLPLPR
+53 PRPRATPR
-59 PAEAMELADVPR
+59 PADAMDPADVPR
-71 HRPLA
+71 HRPFA

-86 MQDPDSGVPVRS
+86 MQDPETGVPVRS
-98 QKLFLTL
+98 QKLFLSV

-115 VEWLMDR
+115 VEWLMER
-122 FNFEEPTNVEA
+122 FNLDETSNVEA

-173 WQAPRVAGSSSAP
+173 WQAPRVAGSGSCAP

-219 LANLKKNL
+219 LTNLKKNL

-271 GVASAL
+271 GVPSAL

-283 VRARH
+283 VRVRH
-288 HRVKKRSVHQV
+288 PRPKKRTIQQL

-320 LEALLA
+320 LEALVA
-326 YSETFTPYDPWLTPP
+326 YSETFAPYDPWLTPP

-411 LRRSSTKQIPKKLEE
+411 LRRSSTKHIPKKLED

-441 IDGATAERVSEG
+441 IDGATAERVMEG
-453 LRSGSRYA
+453 LKSGSRYA
-461 LDHAAEHVYG
+461 LDHAADHVYG

-512 KKKPGSTSGG
+512 KKKPGSTSGSAG
-522 GAALSRRR
+522 PALQRRR

-549 APRPPDQPSHSHSQS
+549 PPRPPDPPPHSHSQS
-564 NLCDITTFRDPLD
+564 NLADIPFRDPLD
-577 DDTADVLPWECSSRE
+577 DDTADVLPWESSSRE
-592 VVYGS
+592 GVSG
-597 ASRRRQDSAADS
+597 AIRRRQDSAADS
-609 GSSSSDVSAAVAVS
+609 GSSSSDVSAAVAVA

-658 PLASPPHSP
+658 PLGSPPHSP
-667 RPPRPPPAPAPLAHA
+667 RPPRPAPAPQPPAA

-693 SAPDDDEAGSPPGT
+693 SAPDDESADSPPGT
-707 ASPDEPRSI
+707 VSPDEPRSI
-716 AHSDEPSSVFAS
+716 AQSDEPSSVFAS
-728 ADATPTEPMRPVFKV
+728 ADATPTEPTRPPF
-743 GEERSAPVTE
+743 RPLDDRIPSAGDRLSELGDEVRTDEPLVSVT
-753 GPTASTDPGCDSSK
+753 
-767 EEAPHETVRIRSVLE
+767 VLTKAE
-782 SVVCAPSIE
+782 SE
-791 SYDDSS
+791 SRDDSTG
-797 ASGAVSD
+797 SGAMSD
-804 SRDSDRTRS
+804 SRDSERTRS
-813 SEDDVVSVQRV
+813 SEDDVVSVRGT
-824 LSRESSTIKE
+824 LSREPSTMKE
-834 TSPASSKDTSSKIGD
+834 ISPASSKDISSKIGD
-849 LPENT
+849 LPECPPERVGSIPESVRDAKVELALTGYEAAHAAPPATTAEALPAAGAPT
-854 SQSDDT
+854 SA
-860 MTSSVQVAEST
+860 VL
-871 SEVTSVSP
+871 
-879 NASTSVP
+879 
-886 STALVLVPSSA
+886 TALA
-897 PAVAPSVAGPA
+897 PQPAAVAPQSAAMTPQSTAVLPQSAAVAYQPPA
-908 APSVAQ
+908 A
-914 SELDKTAEC
+914 T
-923 VAPEPCSSATVES
+923 
-936 TSTAPVGSV
+936 
-945 PVGSV
+945 
-950 PVGSVP
+950 
-956 VGSVSAGAVATGS
+956 VATS
-969 VPRPPVAPLA
+969 ARAPVAPLA

-1000 RVSEDSKAAS
+1000 RVSTVSEAESES
-1010 DVDATKTIA
+1010 DAMKKIA

-1024 TSVSDTNI
+1024 SSVTESNI
-1032 VKRDNK
+1032 VKRDNNK

-1051 PWEDEVL
+1051 PWEDENSCESDAPFV
-1058 FETPQQCLNLD
+1058 
-1069 FKTDAVDWQFC
+1069 KTYATL
-1080 SFGTVVNDVGKTEE
+1080 GY
-1094 LFCNLLD
+1094 L
-1101 VVNAQLYSKI
+1101 

>member
-1 MFNRLSIG
+1 MT
-9 PSVTSSGGRCVGQ
+9 SVDEFVNSAAWLVK

-39 AHGGRLAARAQPPR
+39 AHGGRLAARAQPQR
-53 PLPLPR
+53 PLPPPR
-59 PAEAMELADVPR
+59 PAETMELSDVPR

-86 MQDPDSGVPVRS
+86 MQDPETGVPVRS
-98 QKLFLTL
+98 QKLFLSV

-115 VEWLMDR
+115 VEWLMER
-122 FNFEEPTNVEA
+122 FNLDETSNVEA

-173 WQAPRVAGSSSAP
+173 WQAPRVAGGGSSAP

-209 HGLEEYEQEA
+209 HALEEYEQEA
-219 LANLKKNL
+219 LANLRKNL
-227 AAKWDF
+227 SAKWDF

-271 GVASAL
+271 GVPSAL

-283 VRARH
+283 VRVRH
-288 HRVKKRSVHQV
+288 PRPKKRTIHQLQ
-299 TREIEH
+299 REIEH

-326 YSETFTPYDPWLTPP
+326 YSETFAPYDPWLTPP

-373 ALSIDE
+373 ALSIEE

-411 LRRSSTKQIPKKLEE
+411 LRRSSTKQIPKKLGE
-426 IYEEF
+426 IYDEF

-461 LDHAAEHVYG
+461 LDHAADHVYG

-479 PRFVRSDHFQRLLT
+479 PRFIRSDHFQRLLA

-522 GAALSRRR
+522 SGSGSSGAGVALARRR

-543 AVCAAQ
+543 ALCAAQ
-549 APRPPDQPSHSHSQS
+549 PPRPPDPPSHSHSQS
-564 NLCDITTFRDPLD
+564 NLTDIPFRDPLD

-592 VVYGS
+592 AMYGP
-597 ASRRRQDSAADS
+597 AGRRRQDSAADS
-609 GSSSSDVSAAVAVS
+609 GSSSSDVSSAVVVA

-658 PLASPPHSP
+658 PLGSPPHSP
-667 RPPRPPPAPAPLAHA
+667 RPPRPPPAPHPPPAA

-693 SAPDDDEAGSPPGT
+693 SAPDDESADSPAGTGSPE
-707 ASPDEPRSI
+707 EPRSMN
-716 AHSDEPSSVFAS
+716 HSDGPSSVFAS
-728 ADATPTEPMRPVFKV
+728 ADATPTEGPRTLFKAV
-743 GEERSAPVTE
+743 EERIALSVDTIGPPSE
-753 GPTASTDPGCDSSK
+753 GGCDDSGSETSRSTSRIRNAAESVRAAPSEESCDDSIVSSAASK
-767 EEAPHETVRIRSVLE
+767 E
-782 SVVCAPSIE
+782 
-791 SYDDSS
+791 
-797 ASGAVSD
+797 
-804 SRDSDRTRS
+804 SDRTRS
-813 SEDDVVSVQRV
+813 SEEDAVSVKIP
-824 LSRESSTIKE
+824 LSREQSLTKERLSSE
-834 TSPASSKDTSSKIGD
+834 
-849 LPENT
+849 
-854 SQSDDT
+854 
-860 MTSSVQVAEST
+860 
-871 SEVTSVSP
+871 
-879 NASTSVP
+879 
-886 STALVLVPSSA
+886 
-897 PAVAPSVAGPA
+897 
-908 APSVAQ
+908 
-914 SELDKTAEC
+914 
-923 VAPEPCSSATVES
+923 
-936 TSTAPVGSV
+936 PVG
-945 PVGSV
+945 
-950 PVGSVP
+950 
-956 VGSVSAGAVATGS
+956 
-969 VPRPPVAPLA
+969 RPPVAPLA
-979 VCEDIGVDD
+979 VCEDIGVDEE
-988 DNVDKVPSAPLQ
+988 NVDKVPSAPLPLQ
-1000 RVSEDSKAAS
+1000 RVSGEPRVVSES
-1010 DVDATKTIA
+1010 DATKTIA
-1019 HKDEL
+1019 HRDEL
-1024 TSVSDTNI
+1024 TSVSESDI
-1032 VKRDNK
+1032 VRRD
-1038 SGIGERKQRNDIC
+1038 SRGGVRERKQRNDIC
-1051 PWEDEVL
+1051 PWEDEASCESDAPFV
-1058 FETPQQCLNLD
+1058 
-1069 FKTDAVDWQFC
+1069 KTYATL
-1080 SFGTVVNDVGKTEE
+1080 GY
-1094 LFCNLLD
+1094 L
-1101 VVNAQLYSKI
+1101 

>member
-1 MFNRLSIG
+1 
-9 PSVTSSGGRCVGQ
+9 
-22 VSGAQRGRERHA
+22 
-34 APTAD
+34 
-39 AHGGRLAARAQPPR
+39 
-53 PLPLPR
+53 
-59 PAEAMELADVPR
+59 MELADVPR

-86 MQDPDSGVPVRS
+86 MQDPETGVPVRS
-98 QKLFLTL
+98 QKLFLSV

-115 VEWLMDR
+115 VEWLMER
-122 FNFEEPTNVEA
+122 FNLDETSNGECNIIGAATSTGSRWRNPVESSHSEKLNPQTRQIEA

-173 WQAPRVAGSSSAP
+173 WQAPRVAGSGSSAP

-283 VRARH
+283 VRVRH
-288 HRVKKRSVHQV
+288 PRPKRRTIHHL

-320 LEALLA
+320 LEALVA
-326 YSETFTPYDPWLTPP
+326 YSETFAPYDPWLTPP

-441 IDGATAERVSEG
+441 IDGATAERVNEG

-461 LDHAAEHVYG
+461 LDHAADHVYG

-512 KKKPGSTSGG
+512 KKKPGSTSGSAG
-522 GAALSRRR
+522 SALTRRR

-549 APRPPDQPSHSHSQS
+549 PPRAPDPPPHSHSQS
-564 NLCDITTFRDPLD
+564 NLADIPFRDPLD
-577 DDTADVLPWECSSRE
+577 DDTADVLPWESSSRE
-592 VVYGS
+592 GVCSVAG
-597 ASRRRQDSAADS
+597 RRRQDSTADS
-609 GSSSSDVSAAVAVS
+609 GSSSSDVSAAVAVATG

-658 PLASPPHSP
+658 PLGSPPHEP
-667 RPPRPPPAPAPLAHA
+667 RPLERPRPLPPACAPAV
-682 PPHPTPTISVS
+682 PHPTPTISVS
-693 SAPDDDEAGSPPGT
+693 SAPDDESAGSPPGT
-707 ASPDEPRSI
+707 ASPDERPPTV
-716 AHSDEPSSVFAS
+716 SDDPPSVFAS
-728 ADATPTEPMRPVFKV
+728 ADATPT
-743 GEERSAPVTE
+743 
-753 GPTASTDPGCDSSK
+753 DP
-767 EEAPHETVRIRSVLE
+767 ARTLH
-782 SVVCAPSIE
+782 
-791 SYDDSS
+791 
-797 ASGAVSD
+797 
-804 SRDSDRTRS
+804 DRTEPRVEVTARDA
-813 SEDDVVSVQRV
+813 SE
-824 LSRESSTIKE
+824 LTGPPTK
-834 TSPASSKDTSSKIGD
+834 SPASSKDSQIAD
-849 LPENT
+849 LPCPPG
-854 SQSDDT
+854 
-860 MTSSVQVAEST
+860 ESEAIAPPEAPE
-871 SEVTSVSP
+871 S
-879 NASTSVP
+879 
-886 STALVLVPSSA
+886 
-897 PAVAPSVAGPA
+897 PAVAPAAPA
-908 APSVAQ
+908 APPAAEPLELEAPAQ
-914 SELDKTAEC
+914 VGPAPP
-923 VAPEPCSSATVES
+923 APPPPEP
-936 TSTAPVGSV
+936 TAP
-945 PVGSV
+945 
-950 PVGSVP
+950 
-956 VGSVSAGAVATGS
+956 
-969 VPRPPVAPLA
+969 PRTPVAPLA

-988 DNVDKVPSAPLQ
+988 DNVDKVPSAPMQ
-1000 RVSEDSKAAS
+1000 RVSASEAAS
-1010 DVDATKTIA
+1010 ESDATKKIA

-1024 TSVSDTNI
+1024 SSVSESNI

-1038 SGIGERKQRNDIC
+1038 SVIGERKRNDIC
-1051 PWEDEVL
+1051 PWEDE
-1058 FETPQQCLNLD
+1058 
-1069 FKTDAVDWQFC
+1069 
-1080 SFGTVVNDVGKTEE
+1080 
-1094 LFCNLLD
+1094 
-1101 VVNAQLYSKI
+1101 

>member
-1 MFNRLSIG
+1 MGSEVPLIRRLSLCRAVL
-9 PSVTSSGGRCVGQ
+9 PLRNE

-34 APTAD
+34 APAAD
-39 AHGGRLAARAQPPR
+39 ANGGRLAARAHPPR
-53 PLPLPR
+53 PRAPPR
-59 PAEAMELADVPR
+59 PADAMDPADVPR

-86 MQDPDSGVPVRS
+86 MQDPETGVPVRS
-98 QKLFLTL
+98 QKLFLSV

-115 VEWLMDR
+115 VEWLMER
-122 FNFEEPTNVEA
+122 FNLDETSNVEA

-173 WQAPRVAGSSSAP
+173 WQAPRVAGSGSSAP

-219 LANLKKNL
+219 LTNLKKNL

-233 ITMQAEEQVRLAKER
+233 ITMQAEEQVRLAKDR

-271 GVASAL
+271 GVPSAL

-283 VRARH
+283 VRVRH
-288 HRVKKRSVHQV
+288 PRPKKRTIQQL

-320 LEALLA
+320 LEALVA
-326 YSETFTPYDPWLTPP
+326 YSETFAPYDPWLTPP

-441 IDGATAERVSEG
+441 IDGATAERVMEG
-453 LRSGSRYA
+453 LKSGSRYA
-461 LDHAAEHVYG
+461 LDHAADHVYG

-512 KKKPGSTSGG
+512 KKKPGSTSGSAG
-522 GAALSRRR
+522 PALQRRR

-549 APRPPDQPSHSHSQS
+549 PPRPPDPPPHSHSQS
-564 NLCDITTFRDPLD
+564 NLADIPFRDPLD
-577 DDTADVLPWECSSRE
+577 DDTADVLPWESSSRE
-592 VVYGS
+592 GVGC
-597 ASRRRQDSAADS
+597 AATRRRQDSTADS
-609 GSSSSDVSAAVAVS
+609 GSSSSDVSAAVAVA

-658 PLASPPHSP
+658 PLGSPPHSP
-667 RPPRPPPAPAPLAHA
+667 RPPRPAPAPPPPVA

-693 SAPDDDEAGSPPGT
+693 SAPDDESADSPPGT

-728 ADATPTEPMRPVFKV
+728 ADVTPTEPTRPPF
-743 GEERSAPVTE
+743 RALDDRITSAGDRLPELGDDVRTDESRVRVTVL
-753 GPTASTDPGCDSSK
+753 SK
-767 EEAPHETVRIRSVLE
+767 TE
-782 SVVCAPSIE
+782 SE
-791 SYDDSS
+791 SRDDST
-797 ASGAVSD
+797 ASGAMSD
-804 SRDSDRTRS
+804 SRDSERTRS
-813 SEDDVVSVQRV
+813 SEDDVVSVRGT
-824 LSRESSTIKE
+824 LSREPSTMKE
-834 TSPASSKDTSSKIGD
+834 TSPASNKNISSKIGD
-849 LPENT
+849 LPEWP
-854 SQSDDT
+854 
-860 MTSSVQVAEST
+860 VRGAG
-871 SEVTSVSP
+871 
-879 NASTSVP
+879 
-886 STALVLVPSSA
+886 
-897 PAVAPSVAGPA
+897 APSEPSVRAHAAAAAAAASAASIA
-908 APSVAQ
+908 AP
-914 SELDKTAEC
+914 
-923 VAPEPCSSATVES
+923 
-936 TSTAPVGSV
+936 V
-945 PVGSV
+945 PPQPS
-950 PVGSVP
+950 
-956 VGSVSAGAVATGS
+956 
-969 VPRPPVAPLA
+969 VAPLA

-1000 RVSEDSKAAS
+1000 RVSTVSEAESEP
-1010 DVDATKTIA
+1010 DATKKIA

-1024 TSVSDTNI
+1024 SSVTESNI
-1032 VKRDNK
+1032 VKRDNNK

-1051 PWEDEVL
+1051 PWEDE
-1058 FETPQQCLNLD
+1058 
-1069 FKTDAVDWQFC
+1069 
-1080 SFGTVVNDVGKTEE
+1080 
-1094 LFCNLLD
+1094 
-1101 VVNAQLYSKI
+1101 

>member
-1 MFNRLSIG
+1 MTSIDEF
-9 PSVTSSGGRCVGQ
+9 VNSSAWLIK

-34 APTAD
+34 APAAD

-53 PLPLPR
+53 PLPPPR
-59 PAEAMELADVPR
+59 PHDIMEITDVPR

-86 MQDPDSGVPVRS
+86 MQDPESGVPVRS
-98 QKLFLTL
+98 QKLFLSV

-115 VEWLMDR
+115 VEWLMER
-122 FNFEEPTNVEA
+122 FNLDETSNVEA

-147 PVNDL
+147 PVNDS

-173 WQAPRVAGSSSAP
+173 WQGPRVAGAGSSAP

-209 HGLEEYEQEA
+209 HGLEDYEQEA

-233 ITMQAEEQVRLAKER
+233 ITMQAEEQVRLAKDR

-271 GVASAL
+271 GVPSAL

-288 HRVKKRSVHQV
+288 PRPKKRSIQQL
-299 TREIEH
+299 TREVEH
-305 LKASLDRTRVKTSIA
+305 LRASLDRTRVKTSIA
-320 LEALLA
+320 LEALMG
-326 YSETFTPYDPWLTPP
+326 YSETFTAYDPWLTPP

-359 PLVEVPSEKRVQRW
+359 PIVEVPSEKRVQRW
-373 ALSIDE
+373 ALSIEE

-441 IDGATAERVSEG
+441 IDGATAERVAEG
-453 LRSGSRYA
+453 IRSGSRYA
-461 LDHAAEHVYG
+461 LDHAADHVYG

-479 PRFVRSDHFQRLLT
+479 PRFIRSDHFQRLLA
-493 EGRNVHQK
+493 EGRNVYQK

-512 KKKPGSTSGG
+512 KKKPGSTSGSG
-522 GAALSRRR
+522 GSGSAALSRRR

-549 APRPPDQPSHSHSQS
+549 PPRAPEPPPHSHSQS
-564 NLCDITTFRDPLD
+564 NLCDIPFRDPLD
-577 DDTADVLPWECSSRE
+577 DDTADVLPWECSTRE
-592 VVYGS
+592 STYGTT
-597 ASRRRQDSAADS
+597 RRRQDSAADS
-609 GSSSSDVSAAVAVS
+609 GSSSSDVSAAVGTS

-667 RPPRPPPAPAPLAHA
+667 RQPRVAPAPPVVQTA
-682 PPHPTPTISVS
+682 PVPPHHPTPTISVS
-693 SAPDDDEAGSPPGT
+693 SAPDDESAESPTRT
-707 ASPDEPRSI
+707 ASPEDRRSI
-716 AHSDEPSSVFAS
+716 AHSEEPSSVFAS
-728 ADATPTEPMRPVFKV
+728 ADATPTEQTVAFPERCAMIVDTVESTEAAKV
-743 GEERSAPVTE
+743 ERGAASVELPTV
-753 GPTASTDPGCDSSK
+753 TASLDSYEESQTESKDESRGDSKTDSQADSK
-767 EEAPHETVRIRSVLE
+767 EEW
-782 SVVCAPSIE
+782 
-791 SYDDSS
+791 
-797 ASGAVSD
+797 
-804 SRDSDRTRS
+804 TRS
-813 SEDDVVSVQRV
+813 SEDDVVSVRLPPSREPSVTRDINSSPSKEDGGENREAEPSRIEEKIETASVKSIV
-824 LSRESSTIKE
+824 LSSSE
-834 TSPASSKDTSSKIGD
+834 TSKVPVPETTSLSGG
-849 LPENT
+849 T
-854 SQSDDT
+854 
-860 MTSSVQVAEST
+860 
-871 SEVTSVSP
+871 
-879 NASTSVP
+879 
-886 STALVLVPSSA
+886 
-897 PAVAPSVAGPA
+897 PAV
-908 APSVAQ
+908 
-914 SELDKTAEC
+914 EL
-923 VAPEPCSSATVES
+923 
-936 TSTAPVGSV
+936 GL
-945 PVGSV
+945 
-950 PVGSVP
+950 
-956 VGSVSAGAVATGS
+956 
-969 VPRPPVAPLA
+969 PRLPVAPLA

-988 DNVDKVPSAPLQ
+988 DNVDKVPSVPPQ
-1000 RVSEDSKAAS
+1000 RVSEDSKAAFES
-1010 DVDATKTIA
+1010 DAVKKIA
-1019 HKDEL
+1019 HRDEL
-1024 TSVSDTNI
+1024 SSVSKSDI
-1032 VKRDNK
+1032 VKRDSK
-1038 SGIGERKQRNDIC
+1038 SGVSECKQRNDIC
-1051 PWEDEVL
+1051 PWEDENSCESDAPFV
-1058 FETPQQCLNLD
+1058 
-1069 FKTDAVDWQFC
+1069 KTYATL
-1080 SFGTVVNDVGKTEE
+1080 GY
-1094 LFCNLLD
+1094 L
-1101 VVNAQLYSKI
+1101 

>member
-1 MFNRLSIG
+1 MGRDVPFVRRLSLCG
-9 PSVTSSGGRCVGQ
+9 VGASLRNE

-34 APTAD
+34 APAAD

-53 PLPLPR
+53 PHPPPR

-86 MQDPDSGVPVRS
+86 MQDPESGVPVRS
-98 QKLFLTL
+98 QKLFLSV

-115 VEWLMDR
+115 VEWLMER
-122 FNFEEPTNVEA
+122 FNLDETSNGECFVAGSGPWVGSRRRNPVESSYIEKFKLYPQVLIFEA

-173 WQAPRVAGSSSAP
+173 WQAPRVAGGSGAP

-271 GVASAL
+271 GVPSAL

-283 VRARH
+283 VRSRH
-288 HRVKKRSVHQV
+288 PRPKKRTIHQL

-326 YSETFTPYDPWLTPP
+326 YSETFAPYDPWLTPP

-353 FWQINS
+353 FWQINN

-373 ALSIDE
+373 ALSIEE

-411 LRRSSTKQIPKKLEE
+411 LRRSGTKQIPKKLEE
-426 IYEEF
+426 IYAEF
-431 LKPGAPCEIN
+431 LAPGAPCEIN
-441 IDGATAERVSEG
+441 IDGATAERVAEG
-453 LRSGSRYA
+453 LRSGSRFA
-461 LDHAAEHVYG
+461 LDHAAGHVYG

-479 PRFVRSDHFQRLLT
+479 PRFIRSDHFQRLLA
-493 EGRNVHQK
+493 EGKNVHQK

-512 KKKPGSTSGG
+512 KKKPGSSGSTSGA
-522 GAALSRRR
+522 GASATLSRRR

-549 APRPPDQPSHSHSQS
+549 PPRAPDPPPHSHSQS
-564 NLCDITTFRDPLD
+564 NLCDIPFRDPLD
-577 DDTADVLPWECSSRE
+577 DDTAEVLPWESVSRE
-592 VVYGS
+592 GVYNV
-597 ASRRRQDSAADS
+597 ASRRRQDSTADS
-609 GSSSSDVSAAVAVS
+609 GSSSSDVSTAVVVG

-658 PLASPPHSP
+658 PLGSPPHSP
-667 RPPRPPPAPAPLAHA
+667 RPPRPAPVPPPPPPPAA

-693 SAPDDDEAGSPPGT
+693 SAPDDESPPGT
-707 ASPDEPRSI
+707 GSPEESRSV
-716 AHSDEPSSVFAS
+716 AQSDEPSSVFAS
-728 ADATPTEPMRPVFKV
+728 ADATPTEPSRPVLKPCEDRCV
-743 GEERSAPVTE
+743 L
-753 GPTASTDPGCDSSK
+753 ASDGAVPPPDPGCDDFRT
-767 EEAPHETVRIRSVLE
+767 AVTTVEVSVRSE
-782 SVVCAPSIE
+782 SH
-791 SYDDSS
+791 DDST
-797 ASGAVSD
+797 ASGAMSD
-804 SRDSDRTRS
+804 SRGSERTKSSDD
-813 SEDDVVSVQRV
+813 EVVSVRV
-824 LSRESSTIKE
+824 SLSQEPSTIKE
-834 TSPASSKDTSSKIGD
+834 ISPASSKDTSSKIGD
-849 LPENT
+849 LPV
-854 SQSDDT
+854 
-860 MTSSVQVAEST
+860 SVNEKHGATESVKPIAT
-871 SEVTSVSP
+871 
-879 NASTSVP
+879 STSVACAMSTSTTGPASTPTP
-886 STALVLVPSSA
+886 SPASEPIPTPTPVSVPATVPA
-897 PAVAPSVAGPA
+897 PTPA
-908 APSVAQ
+908 AP
-914 SELDKTAEC
+914 
-923 VAPEPCSSATVES
+923 
-936 TSTAPVGSV
+936 
-945 PVGSV
+945 
-950 PVGSVP
+950 
-956 VGSVSAGAVATGS
+956 
-969 VPRPPVAPLA
+969 RPPIAPLA

-1000 RVSEDSKAAS
+1000 RVSGPTEATSES
-1010 DVDATKTIA
+1010 DATKKIA
-1019 HKDEL
+1019 HTDEL
-1024 TSVSDTNI
+1024 SSVSEPNI
-1032 VKRDNK
+1032 VKRDNN
-1038 SGIGERKQRNDIC
+1038 SGIGEHKQRNDIC
-1051 PWEDEVL
+1051 PWEDENSCESDAPFV
-1058 FETPQQCLNLD
+1058 
-1069 FKTDAVDWQFC
+1069 KTYATL
-1080 SFGTVVNDVGKTEE
+1080 GY
-1094 LFCNLLD
+1094 L
-1101 VVNAQLYSKI
+1101 

>member
-1 MFNRLSIG
+1 MDREVSLVRRLSLCG
-9 PSVTSSGGRCVGQ
+9 VVGKPPKYE

-39 AHGGRLAARAQPPR
+39 AHGGRLAQPPR
-53 PLPLPR
+53 PLSQPR
-59 PAEAMELADVPR
+59 PADAMELADVPR

-86 MQDPDSGVPVRS
+86 MQDPETGVPVRS
-98 QKLFLTL
+98 QKLFLTV

-115 VEWLMDR
+115 VEWLMER
-122 FNFEEPTNVEA
+122 FNLDETSNGECQVVGASQGPWSRRRNPVDSSYNEKPRLPQVLIFEA

-173 WQAPRVAGSSSAP
+173 WQPSRVSGSSSNAP

-227 AAKWDF
+227 SAKWDF

-271 GVASAL
+271 GVSSGL

-283 VRARH
+283 VRSRPH
-288 HRVKKRSVHQV
+288 KPKKRTIHQL
-299 TREIEH
+299 TREIEY
-305 LKASLDRTRVKTSIA
+305 LKTSLDRTRVKTSSA
-320 LEALLA
+320 LDALVA
-326 YSETFTPYDPWLTPP
+326 YAETFAPYDPWLTPP

-359 PLVEVPSEKRVQRW
+359 PLVEIPSEKRVQRW
-373 ALSIDE
+373 ALSIEE
-379 LVSDPTGLQEFTSF
+379 LISDPTGLQEFTSF

-441 IDGATAERVSEG
+441 IDGATAERVAEG

-461 LDHAAEHVYG
+461 LDHAADHVYG

-479 PRFVRSDHFQRLLT
+479 PRFIRSDHFQRLLT
-493 EGRNVHQK
+493 EGKNVHQK

-512 KKKPGSTSGG
+512 RKKPGSTSGTSG
-522 GAALSRRR
+522 TAAGTGAGLARRR

-543 AVCAAQ
+543 AVCAVQ
-549 APRPPDQPSHSHSQS
+549 PPRPPDPPAHSHSQS
-564 NLCDITTFRDPLD
+564 NLTDIPFRDPLE
-577 DDTADVLPWECSSRE
+577 DDTADVLPWESSSRE
-592 VVYGS
+592 GAYGG
-597 ASRRRQDSAADS
+597 RRRQDSAADS
-609 GSSSSDVSAAVAVS
+609 GSSSSDVSGAVC

-667 RPPRPPPAPAPLAHA
+667 RPPRPAPRPLPPVH
-682 PPHPTPTISVS
+682 PHPTPTISVS
-693 SAPDDDEAGSPPGT
+693 SAPDDESADSPPGT
-707 ASPDEPRSI
+707 CSPEEPRSI
-716 AHSDEPSSVFAS
+716 AQSDEPSSVFAS
-728 ADATPTEPMRPVFKV
+728 ADATPTDSARAPPPLHEGCSSLVETGNEMIAS
-743 GEERSAPVTE
+743 EEHPSAV
-753 GPTASTDPGCDSSK
+753 A
-767 EEAPHETVRIRSVLE
+767 
-782 SVVCAPSIE
+782 SVVLGGPSIE
-791 SYDDSS
+791 SCEDSTT
-797 ASGAVSD
+797 SGAISD
-804 SRDSDRTRS
+804 SKESDRTKS
-813 SEDDVVSVQRV
+813 SED
-824 LSRESSTIKE
+824 E
-834 TSPASSKDTSSKIGD
+834 
-849 LPENT
+849 
-854 SQSDDT
+854 
-860 MTSSVQVAEST
+860 TSSVRKPITQEASAIDVVMEQNPVEGAAE
-871 SEVTSVSP
+871 P
-879 NASTSVP
+879 MRA
-886 STALVLVPSSA
+886 
-897 PAVAPSVAGPA
+897 
-908 APSVAQ
+908 
-914 SELDKTAEC
+914 
-923 VAPEPCSSATVES
+923 
-936 TSTAPVGSV
+936 
-945 PVGSV
+945 
-950 PVGSVP
+950 
-956 VGSVSAGAVATGS
+956 
-969 VPRPPVAPLA
+969 VAPLA
-979 VCEDIGVDD
+979 VCEDTAVEEEP
-988 DNVDKVPSAPLQ
+988 PS
-1000 RVSEDSKAAS
+1000 RAS
-1010 DVDATKTIA
+1010 DRTA
-1019 HKDEL
+1019 
-1024 TSVSDTNI
+1024 SSPSDI
-1032 VKRDNK
+1032 VKRDSK
-1038 SGIGERKQRNDIC
+1038 PDLGERKLRNDIC
-1051 PWEDEVL
+1051 PWEDE
-1058 FETPQQCLNLD
+1058 
-1069 FKTDAVDWQFC
+1069 
-1080 SFGTVVNDVGKTEE
+1080 
-1094 LFCNLLD
+1094 
-1101 VVNAQLYSKI
+1101 

>member
-1 MFNRLSIG
+1 MMSLDEFVNSPAWL
-9 PSVTSSGGRCVGQ
+9 VK

-53 PLPLPR
+53 PLPQPR

-86 MQDPDSGVPVRS
+86 MQDSETGVPVRS
-98 QKLFLTL
+98 QKLFLSV

-115 VEWLMDR
+115 VEWLMER
-122 FNFEEPTNVEA
+122 FNLDETSNGECNVNGSGPWGLTRRRNPVELSYSEKYKLYPQVLIFEA

-173 WQAPRVAGSSSAP
+173 WQAPRVAGGSSAP

-233 ITMQAEEQVRLAKER
+233 INMQAEEQVRLAKER

-288 HRVKKRSVHQV
+288 HRAKKRTIHQL

-320 LEALLA
+320 LEALVA
-326 YSETFTPYDPWLTPP
+326 YSETFAPYDPWLTPP

-411 LRRSSTKQIPKKLEE
+411 LRRSSTKQIPKKLDD
-426 IYEEF
+426 IFEEF

-453 LRSGSRYA
+453 IRSGSRYA
-461 LDHAAEHVYG
+461 LDHAADHVYG

-522 GAALSRRR
+522 GVALSRRR

-549 APRPPDQPSHSHSQS
+549 PPRGQDQPSHSHSQS
-564 NLCDITTFRDPLD
+564 NLADIPFRDPLD

-592 VVYGS
+592 GAYGS
-597 ASRRRQDSAADS
+597 SSRRRQDSAADS
-609 GSSSSDVSAAVAVS
+609 GSSSSDVSAAVCAG

-658 PLASPPHSP
+658 PLGSPPHSP
-667 RPPRPPPAPAPLAHA
+667 RPPRAAPAPPRAPA
-682 PPHPTPTISVS
+682 PPPHPTPTISVS
-693 SAPDDDEAGSPPGT
+693 SAPDDESADSPPGT
-707 ASPDEPRSI
+707 GSPDEPRSI

-728 ADATPTEPMRPVFKV
+728 ADATPTEPMRPVFKI
-743 GEERSAPVTE
+743 GEEKP
-753 GPTASTDPGCDSSK
+753 ASVSEAAAASPSPGADGSRADPPLESTS
-767 EEAPHETVRIRSVLE
+767 VRCVPE
-782 SVVCAPSIE
+782 SVVAMPSFE

-797 ASGAVSD
+797 VSGAVSD
-804 SRDSDRTRS
+804 SRDSDRTKS
-813 SEDDVVSVQRV
+813 SEDDVVSVKDVQ
-824 LSRESSTIKE
+824 SRKSSTIKE
-834 TSPASSKDTSSKIGD
+834 NSPASSKDVSSKVEDLPGNASESDDAATSSIHVED
-849 LPENT
+849 V
-854 SQSDDT
+854 
-860 MTSSVQVAEST
+860 SSVK
-871 SEVTSVSP
+871 EVELNEAP
-879 NASTSVP
+879 A
-886 STALVLVPSSA
+886 SA
-897 PAVAPSVAGPA
+897 PRALAACAEASGP
-908 APSVAQ
+908 
-914 SELDKTAEC
+914 
-923 VAPEPCSSATVES
+923 
-936 TSTAPVGSV
+936 
-945 PVGSV
+945 
-950 PVGSVP
+950 
-956 VGSVSAGAVATGS
+956 SAGAPGGEPASAAEGAA
-969 VPRPPVAPLA
+969 RPPVAPLA

-988 DNVDKVPSAPLQ
+988 DSVDKVPCATLQ
-1000 RVSEDSKAAS
+1000 RLAA
-1010 DVDATKTIA
+1010 DCRPAPDTDANKNIA

-1024 TSVSDTNI
+1024 TSVSETNI

-1038 SGIGERKQRNDIC
+1038 SGIGDRKQRNDIC
-1051 PWEDEVL
+1051 PWEDENSCESDAPFV
-1058 FETPQQCLNLD
+1058 
-1069 FKTDAVDWQFC
+1069 KTYATL
-1080 SFGTVVNDVGKTEE
+1080 GY
-1094 LFCNLLD
+1094 L
-1101 VVNAQLYSKI
+1101 

>member
-1 MFNRLSIG
+1 MSSIDEFVNS
-9 PSVTSSGGRCVGQ
+9 PAWLVK

-39 AHGGRLAARAQPPR
+39 AHGGRLAARAHPPR
-53 PLPLPR
+53 PLSKPR
-59 PAEAMELADVPR
+59 PTEAMDLADVPR

-86 MQDPDSGVPVRS
+86 MQDPESGVPVRC
-98 QKLFLTL
+98 QKLFLSI

-115 VEWLMDR
+115 IEWLMDR
-122 FNFEEPTNVEA
+122 FNLEESSNGECTITGTGPWPMTRRRIPVESSSNNEKLKSVPMWLIFEA
-133 INLANQLCQYGYFF
+133 INLGNLLCQYGYFF

-152 KNLVLKDDSSL
+152 KNLILKDDSSL

-271 GVASAL
+271 GVNSAL

-288 HRVKKRSVHQV
+288 LRGKKRSMHQV
-299 TREIEH
+299 MREIEQ
-305 LKASLDRTRVKTSIA
+305 LKACLDRTRVKTSIA
-320 LEALLA
+320 LDALVA
-326 YSETFTPYDPWLTPP
+326 YSETFTPYDPWLTQP

-353 FWQINS
+353 FWQLNS
-359 PLVEVPSEKRVQRW
+359 PLVEVPNERRVQRW
-373 ALSIDE
+373 AVSIDE

-411 LRRSSTKQIPKKLEE
+411 LRRSSTKQIPKKLED

-441 IDGATAERVSEG
+441 IDGATAERVTEG

-461 LDHAAEHVYG
+461 LDHAADHVYG

-479 PRFVRSDHFQRLLT
+479 PRFVRSDHFQRLLND
-493 EGRNVHQK
+493 GRNVHHK
-501 KAKFF
+501 KAKLVGLVTDEVQKFF

-512 KKKPGSTSGG
+512 KKKTASS

-549 APRPPDQPSHSHSQS
+549 PPRPPDHAPSHSHSQS
-564 NLCDITTFRDPLD
+564 NLCDINAFRDPLD

-592 VVYGS
+592 VVYGG
-597 ASRRRQDSAADS
+597 AHRRRQDSTADS
-609 GSSSSDVSAAVAVS
+609 GSSSSDVSASVTG
-623 ERTRRLPQQ
+623 ERRRLPQQ

-682 PPHPTPTISVS
+682 PHPTPTISVS
-693 SAPDDDEAGSPPGT
+693 SAPDDDERT
-707 ASPDEPRSI
+707 ASPDEPRSV

-728 ADATPTEPMRPVFKV
+728 ADATPTEPARPVFKIA
-743 GEERSAPVTE
+743 EESAAAGDALQP
-753 GPTASTDPGCDSSK
+753 PPDPGCDSSRG
-767 EEAPHETVRIRSVLE
+767 EAPSDARIRSVLE
-782 SVVCAPSIE
+782 SGVCAPSVE

-834 TSPASSKDTSSKIGD
+834 NSPASSKDTSSKIGD
-849 LPENT
+849 LPRNASECEDAGT
-854 SQSDDT
+854 SASGDKPP
-860 MTSSVQVAEST
+860 
-871 SEVTSVSP
+871 SEVP
-879 NASTSVP
+879 AP
-886 STALVLVPSSA
+886 DQAGPGAELA
-897 PAVAPSVAGPA
+897 PARPA
-908 APSVAQ
+908 S
-914 SELDKTAEC
+914 D
-923 VAPEPCSSATVES
+923 PEP
-936 TSTAPVGSV
+936 APCRAGSG
-945 PVGSV
+945 PEPPPSRAGSG
-950 PVGSVP
+950 PEP
-956 VGSVSAGAVATGS
+956 A
-969 VPRPPVAPLA
+969 PRPPVAPLA

-988 DNVDKVPSAPLQ
+988 DSVDKVPSAPLQ
-1000 RVSEDSKAAS
+1000 RVSGDSRAAS
-1010 DVDATKTIA
+1010 DDATRNIA
-1019 HKDEL
+1019 HTDEL
-1024 TSVSDTNI
+1024 TSVSQTNI

-1051 PWEDEVL
+1051 PWEDESSCESDAPFV
-1058 FETPQQCLNLD
+1058 
-1069 FKTDAVDWQFC
+1069 KTYATL
-1080 SFGTVVNDVGKTEE
+1080 GY
-1094 LFCNLLD
+1094 L
-1101 VVNAQLYSKI
+1101 